1 MPAKTRVRHGNPEG
15 VTDHTYAFNMCNPVD
30 FRICSYGGCWSVALD
45 DDDDGDDNPLHLN
58 SEEQKTLEAL
68 DFVLLCETR
77 QSLPISLEVF
87 EKYVLEDFAQYM
99 HGSDD
104 MPDDM
109 PDGVFQRTA
118 FLTPPVKV
126 TYTSDEAWPDG
137 IENKCLEYYQIVS
150 GIFISV
156 EQVTRTRTRTTDKEI
171 LDVTFREVVAPV
183 ILLEEEV
190 PPQHFA

>member
-1 MPAKTRVRHGNPEG
+1 MSDTVISTTPPNETPHLSLISGRVTIDTETTSQEVLRALCKACLQKPAYGGLITTRHGKPEG

-45 DDDDGDDNPLHLN
+45 DDDIDNPLHLN
-58 SEEQKTLEAL
+58 DAEQDTLKAL

-109 PDGVFQRTA
+109 PDGMPDRHLHFPASLPSLLSTA
-118 FLTPPVKV
+118 RLNF
-126 TYTSDEAWPDG
+126 
-137 IENKCLEYYQIVS
+137 
-150 GIFISV
+150 
-156 EQVTRTRTRTTDKEI
+156 
-171 LDVTFREVVAPV
+171 
-183 ILLEEEV
+183 
-190 PPQHFA
+190 